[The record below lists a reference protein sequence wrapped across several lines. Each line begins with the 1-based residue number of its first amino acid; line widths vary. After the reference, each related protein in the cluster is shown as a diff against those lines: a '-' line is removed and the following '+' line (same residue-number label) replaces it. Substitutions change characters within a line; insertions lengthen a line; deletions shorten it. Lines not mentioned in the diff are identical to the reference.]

1 MLSLQQIGQGY
12 EWFALGCLGW
22 RELDGLRD
30 ALIAAIAFNLSQL
43 KARLVKQGVTARHV
57 QVTRADTLTQG
68 MLLLQL
74 MVIVERSHVV
84 VPNVPAVVL
93 RLLVE
98 KGYLFAKH
106 SLLLCLV
113 SEYIEGLT

>member
-1 MLSLQQIGQGY
+1 
-12 EWFALGCLGW
+12 
-22 RELDGLRD
+22 
-30 ALIAAIAFNLSQL
+30 
-43 KARLVKQGVTARHV
+43 
-57 QVTRADTLTQG
+57 

-84 VPNVPAVVL
+84 VPNVPAIVL